1 MSRGGGGHVQT
12 SLFLILW
19 DSKYSLK
26 KIAENNEAEIM
37 EVVAQE
43 ARDSYEPEIV
53 VELKSES
60 VGDLESNVARIV
72 EWIHAWKKDHP
83 EGE

>member
-1 MSRGGGGHVQT
+1 M
-12 SLFLILW
+12 
-19 DSKYSLK
+19 
-26 KIAENNEAEIM
+26 EII
-37 EVVAQE
+37 AQE

-72 EWIHAWKKDHP
+72 EWIHAWMKDHP
-83 EGE
+83 EGEQT